1 MNSYRIVRKRN
12 EPPEQEQEPVA
23 AVAAVET
30 RIVSVTKPKKR
41 VRSLAGRARKLE
53 RDIGLGHAGGT
64 RRQESEQG
72 SKDKEQ
78 LEQEKKQLVLER
90 AAQRSREEGME
101 QEMKQVYREAASTT
115 ARGLRSEVWAHEM
128 VHGEAGA
135 VLSQEA
141 RAVSLR
147 AQMQDAGAS
156 QQQARRAAAQ
166 VQAQML
172 AAVDPKPSVRALTAL
187 SAGEHVSGISDQI
200 RALPWLLLS
209 RFTQVS
215 HHSTTSP
222 SRGVSS
228 ARPSVPSW
236 SPIDISY
243 LGVCNLL
250 T

>member
-1 MNSYRIVRKRN
+1 M
-12 EPPEQEQEPVA
+12 A

-172 AAVDPKPSVRALTAL
+172 AAVDPKPSVRALTAF
-187 SAGEHVSGISDQI
+187 SAGEHVWYIRSDQSVAVATI
-200 RALPWLLLS
+200 VKVHAGIPPFYDIAFEGGEQRQTLRAKL
-209 RFTQVS
+209 
-215 HHSTTSP
+215 
-222 SRGVSS
+222 
-228 ARPSVPSW
+228 VP
-236 SPIDISY
+236 Y
-243 LGVCNLL
+243 
-250 T
+250 